1 MAIKA
6 ITKKN
11 LAKSQNLLGKE
22 IKILK
27 ELTELH
33 HDNVVALLDCKVS
46 LQLVDCLVCGRT
58 KLRNLLSTTTRPLC
72 LAIFRFCKLARF
84 CSGGTGL
91 YFLQP
96 SLRSPDCS
104 LKSSAVGQL
113 DEKRGRLHFYER
125 AGVQSRGKVWKK
137 LVGCSF
143 WSNLDLIGDQINLAL
158 DGN

>member
-1 MAIKA
+1 V
-6 ITKKN
+6 
-11 LAKSQNLLGKE
+11 GW
-22 IKILK
+22 KILQWV
-27 ELTELH
+27 E
-33 HDNVVALLDCKVS
+33 
-46 LQLVDCLVCGRT
+46 
-58 KLRNLLSTTTRPLC
+58 
-72 LAIFRFCKLARF
+72 
-84 CSGGTGL
+84 TGL

-137 LVGCSF
+137 LVGRSF

-158 DGN
+158 DGNWVAGAIATYDVSK

>member
-1 MAIKA
+1 MA
-6 ITKKN
+6 
-11 LAKSQNLLGKE
+11 
-22 IKILK
+22 
-27 ELTELH
+27 
-33 HDNVVALLDCKVS
+33 
-46 LQLVDCLVCGRT
+46 
-58 KLRNLLSTTTRPLC
+58 
-72 LAIFRFCKLARF
+72 
-84 CSGGTGL
+84 GTGL

-137 LVGCSF
+137 LVGRSF
-143 WSNLDLIGDQINLAL
+143 WSNLDLIGDLINLVL